1 MNPTNNIWNAQ
12 NSAAY
17 GQLNQAANHLQGY
30 AAAQSAPPPVPT
42 RLSILASRLEGQ
54 VSQVLDLVNRA
65 NRVADRLGGA
75 VPQPVADATPKR
87 DGSCLVAILE
97 AAQNDLETQLIR
109 LGGIVERLEGL

>member
-1 MNPTNNIWNAQ
+1 MNPTSNTWNTQSGAAQ
-12 NSAAY
+12 C
-17 GQLNQAANHLQGY
+17 AAN
-30 AAAQSAPPPVPT
+30 PPMPAPT
-42 RLSILASRLEGQ
+42 RFSILASRLEGQ
-54 VSQVLDLVNRA
+54 VSQVLDLVSRA

-75 VPQPVADATPKR
+75 VPQQVADTPPKR